1 MPSFGRRW
9 PPSPFASGL
18 IRVTVVGMAGDQNA
32 AARSAAVQKALTVVE
47 LGTQAATAYERPD
60 LADRLALTTKRLLD
74 PSFHVFVVGEFKQG
88 KSSLVNALLNAPVC
102 PVDDDI
108 ATSAPTEVRYGEEP
122 AAAVLLRPPE
132 DSEGKDDADAEPIR
146 EEIPIEQVAQYV
158 TEASNPENERRVQA
172 VVVSIPRK
180 LLADGLTLV
189 DTPGVGGLGSAHS
202 AATIGALPLA
212 DAVVFVSDASQEF
225 TAPELEFLQ
234 TARRM
239 CPNVVCVLTK
249 VDFYPSWRKIR
260 DLNNDHLA
268 RHGIK
273 APLICVSSALRIHA
287 LRTNDRDLNQ
297 ESGFPELVGYLQND
311 IAANAENLTVRHA
324 ANDILSVSGLLM
336 AQFQNEKRA
345 LANPENAQEVV
356 DNLGALKEKA
366 NRLRSGASRWQQS
379 LTDGVIDLQ
388 TDLEHDF
395 RGRLRKVTKQADEA
409 LDNSDPADTW
419 DDFQAWLYR
428 RVAEDIVHTYTF
440 LHTRAEELAERVAQH
455 FGEDGGDMA
464 VEFEMLNPTD
474 VVASVEAN
482 TEIKAQKLGLG
493 GQGIAAMRG
502 SYGGI
507 LMFGLM
513 GNMVGLALVNPATI
527 VIGLFMGRKALRD
540 EKERQLN
547 MRRSQAKQAHRK
559 YCDEVSFVVGK
570 DSRDTLRRMQRQM
583 RDFFAT
589 RADEL
594 HKSTAD
600 SLSAAQ
606 GAAKSDENTRQ
617 RRLRDVSA
625 ELERIGVLR
634 KRALELAPELAQT
647 GDKPNKGARKGSGR
661 RA

>member
-1 MPSFGRRW
+1 
-9 PPSPFASGL
+9 
-18 IRVTVVGMAGDQNA
+18 MAGDQNA
-32 AARSAAVQKALTVVE
+32 AARSAAVQKAVSVVQ
-47 LGTQAATAYERPD
+47 LGTQAAKAYERPD
-60 LADRLALTTKRLLD
+60 LVDRLALTTKRLID

-122 AAAVLLRPPE
+122 AAAVLLKPPE
-132 DSEGKDDADAEPIR
+132 ADDIDEELDVEPIR

-260 DLNNDHLA
+260 DLNIDHLA
-268 RHGIK
+268 RAGIK

-287 LRTNDRDLNQ
+287 LRTNDRELNQ

-311 IAANAENLTVRHA
+311 IAANAEKLTVRNA
-324 ANDILSVSGLLM
+324 ASDILSVSGLLM
-336 AQFQNEKRA
+336 AQFQNEKQA

-356 DNLGALKEKA
+356 DNLQELKERA

-379 LTDGVIDLQ
+379 LSDGIIDLQ
-388 TDLEHDF
+388 TDLEHDL
-395 RGRLRKVTKQADEA
+395 RSRLRKVTKQADEA
-409 LDNSDPADTW
+409 LDASDPSETW
-419 DDFQAWLYR
+419 DEFQAWLYR
-428 RVAEDIVHTYTF
+428 RIAEDIVHTYTL
-440 LHTRAEELAERVAQH
+440 LHTRADAVSGQVAEH

-464 VEFEMLNPTD
+464 VQFERLNPTD
-474 VVASVEAN
+474 IVASVEAN
-482 TEIKAQKLGLG
+482 TEIRAQKVGLG
-493 GQGIAAMRG
+493 GMGLTAMRG

-507 LMFGLM
+507 LMFGLL
-513 GNMVGLALVNPATI
+513 GNMAGLAMVNPATI
-527 VIGLFMGRKALRD
+527 VIGLFMGRRALRD

-559 YCDEVSFVVGK
+559 YTDEVSFVVGK
-570 DSRDTLRRMQRQM
+570 DSKDTLRRMQRQM
-583 RDFFAT
+583 RDFFAA
-589 RADEL
+589 RAEEL
-594 HKSTAD
+594 HKSSVDA
-600 SLSAAQ
+600 LNAAQ
-606 GAAKSDENTRQ
+606 SAAKSDEATRQ
-617 RRLRDVSA
+617 KRLRDVTA
-625 ELERIGVLR
+625 EIDRIGVLR
-634 KRALELAPELAQT
+634 SKALELSPELAQQ
-647 GDKPNKGARKGSGR
+647 GDKVRKTSGR
-661 RA
+661 AR